1 MNLFS
6 NQLISRDRIS
16 SARNPRYRTART
28 EKNVKTKVENISN
41 STTLRRF
48 SSVILLNNARVS
60 IFYYSLKKELEAVK
74 LESLQVPHNN
84 TLSDQTLGV
93 DIFE

>member
-1 MNLFS
+1 MNPFS

-16 SARNPRYRTART
+16 SARNSRYRTART
-28 EKNVKTKVENISN
+28 EKNVNTKVKYISD
-41 STTLRRF
+41 STPLRRF

-60 IFYYSLKKELEAVK
+60 ISNYSLKKELEAVK
-74 LESLQVPHNN
+74 LELLQVPHNN